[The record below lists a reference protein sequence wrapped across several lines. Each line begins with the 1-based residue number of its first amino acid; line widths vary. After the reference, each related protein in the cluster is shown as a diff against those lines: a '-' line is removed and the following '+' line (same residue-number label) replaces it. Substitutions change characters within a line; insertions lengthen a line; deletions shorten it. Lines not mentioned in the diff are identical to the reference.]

1 MKSCEL
7 LIHKTFLFLCQQ
19 IGSKNSWNGRYLVR
33 HEDYVERLLSHILND
48 AKRVLK
54 GLQNLGLREDY

>member
-1 MKSCEL
+1 M
-7 LIHKTFLFLCQQ
+7 
-19 IGSKNSWNGRYLVR
+19 R

>member
-1 MKSCEL
+1 M
-7 LIHKTFLFLCQQ
+7 
-19 IGSKNSWNGRYLVR
+19 R
-33 HEDYVERLLSHILND
+33 HEDYVECLLSHILND

>member
-1 MKSCEL
+1 M
-7 LIHKTFLFLCQQ
+7 LFR
-19 IGSKNSWNGRYLVR
+19 SRYLVR